1 MPGDCVGCGRRR
13 LGPGSGWKSKCG
25 TPRLEER
32 DVLRTGKKP
41 CSLAFA
47 CTPPAPRRALGL
59 LMRYPVMRL
68 KSRGRGWGRAEPQ
81 FSASVWSSDSI
92 SQFKQAP
99 PLNILTFL
107 KYKLGGS
114 EVMSICCINMLTS
127 AWLVL
132 LLWSLEC
139 KLENQ
144 QITQEERRERRDTYS
159 TQSPL
164 TS

>member
-1 MPGDCVGCGRRR
+1 
-13 LGPGSGWKSKCG
+13 
-25 TPRLEER
+25 
-32 DVLRTGKKP
+32 
-41 CSLAFA
+41 
-47 CTPPAPRRALGL
+47 
-59 LMRYPVMRL
+59 MRYPVMRL

-144 QITQEERRERRDTYS
+144 QLLRRRDVREETHIQPRAHWHRSSRLFLKHGGS
-159 TQSPL
+159 TKSHPL
-164 TS
+164 TQQLSPCVQPFISSLPCFLQPCPAQPCFLSGSACA